1 MHPFVLGQGSGP
13 CSGHRFCEAG
23 CLEAPLPRD
32 QSALSAPVPLSHRFR
47 AAQVIS
53 LLRALVVTII
63 GLPAASVRPGRP
75 VASVR
80 ASHSL
85 GEPFFR
91 NPSFIPFPPQF

>member
-1 MHPFVLGQGSGP
+1 MAPRFLVP

-91 NPSFIPFPPQF
+91 NPSFIPFLPQF